1 MVSHMLVSTVPYIS
15 TILPVGTLVLRLF
28 HTLNYYHKQLCTS
41 ITSHIF
47 VKRSSA
53 SLLAFLDALVKAI
66 VSRLLLQVLVPKK
79 RSALTREDTGNPVHL
94 LL

>member
-28 HTLNYYHKQLCTS
+28 HTLNDYHKQLCTS

-47 VKRSSA
+47 VKRYGSRGLGDVYKRQPLISSSKDLQPHFLP
-53 SLLAFLDALVKAI
+53 SLMPL
-66 VSRLLLQVLVPKK
+66 
-79 RSALTREDTGNPVHL
+79 
-94 LL
+94 